1 MSTSSIYRAQ
11 KAVCQ
16 TVAECHKEQFQP
28 NMPLTA
34 HSDGK
39 LLPDNDKRF
48 ADRMPIVVSGLN
60 SENLLAIRK
69 LPAGTGEIM
78 GNAVIKVLHARK
90 GVPDWLAGLCFDTTS
105 VNTGVHS
112 AAITVIQ
119 QAFEKHL
126 LFLACRHHILEI
138 VSAAVLDLFFRSSGP
153 QIELFSRF
161 KHMWPF
167 IDLTKCATLS
177 EDTFGNKSLTAVEEE
192 CLSSRR
198 SDVVSFLKALLVN
211 ESQRRDE

>member
-11 KAVCQ
+11 KAVRQ
-16 TVAECHKEQFQP
+16 TVAECHNEQFQP

-39 LLPDNDKRF
+39 LLPDNDKSF
-48 ADRMPIVVSGLN
+48 ADRMPIVVSGPN
-60 SENLLAIRK
+60 SEKLLAIRK

-78 GNAVIKVLHARK
+78 GNAFIKVLHARK

-112 AAITVIQ
+112 GAITVIQ

-138 VSAAVLDLFFRSSGP
+138 VSAAVFDLCFRSSGP

-161 KHMWPF
+161 KHTWPF
-167 IDLTKCATLS
+167 TDLTKCPTLS
-177 EDTFGNKSLTAVEEE
+177 EDTFGNKSSTAVEEE
-192 CLSSRR
+192 
-198 SDVVSFLKALLVN
+198 
-211 ESQRRDE
+211 